1 MLTENAEKV
10 VRERY
15 LLKDKEGKASE
26 TVDEMWYRIASA
38 VAKAESKFVEAN
50 WGNSASEYVREKA
63 EEFYQLISSLD
74 FLPNSPTI
82 MNAGKADGQL
92 SACFVLPVEDSMEG
106 IFDAIKNAA
115 LIHKSG
121 GGTGFSFSRLRPE
134 GSIVKST
141 GGIASGPI
149 SFMKAFDAATEAVK
163 QGGCFVGET
172 KVLTKNGPVEI
183 KNLHAGMEVLT
194 TLGYFPCTDPFMTKS
209 NSEVWSLSVKDFND
223 NEITVIATPDHPILT
238 GITEEGYQYTKICDL
253 KIGDHVI
260 NDCNSEG
267 DTDYAEVIA
276 IVPQVAT
283 RDVWN
288 VEVPEIHN
296 YFVCDSFEHG
306 MFVSN
311 TRRGANMGMLRVD
324 HPDIMKFITVKN
336 DLHTLNN
343 FNISVAITDTF
354 MDAVKNGTAYDLIDP
369 HTNMV
374 TGQLDAREVF
384 DTIVE
389 SAWKTGEPGI
399 FFIDR
404 ANEYN
409 KLIKLC
415 GPFESTNPCQICKDI
430 FAFFTM
436 LHVEKDTSRQGSTEM
451 C

>member
-15 LLKDKEGKASE
+15 LLKDKEGKAIE
-26 TVDEMWYRIASA
+26 TVDEMWYRIANA
-38 VAKAESKFVEAN
+38 VAQAESKFVEAT
-50 WGNSASEYVREKA
+50 WVGSTSGFVREKA
-63 EEFYQLISSLD
+63 GEFYSLISSLD

-82 MNAGKADGQL
+82 MNAGKEDGQL

-183 KNLHAGMEVLT
+183 KDLHAGMEVLT

-209 NSEVWSLSVKDFND
+209 NTEVWSLSIRDFNE

-238 GITEEGYQYTKICDL
+238 GLTEEGYQYTKICDL

-276 IVPQVAT
+276 IVPQVTT

-288 VEVPEIHN
+288 VEVPDVHN

-311 TRRGANMGMLRVD
+311 TRRGANMGMLRID

-343 FNISVAITDTF
+343 FNISVAITDAF

-374 TGQLDAREVF
+374 TGRLDAREVF

-404 ANEYN
+404 ANKCN
-409 KLIKLC
+409 NLIKLC
-415 GPFESTNPCQICKDI
+415 GPFESTNPCQICKDN
-430 FAFFTM
+430 FAFFTV
-436 LHVEKDTSRQGSTEM
+436 LQVEKDTSRQGSTEM